1 MPRLSDS
8 LHATRA
14 RVVHPYAWIW
24 EPLEDDPCFLL
35 RAMFGCKAVYL
46 DGKLMLCFA
55 AKEEPWRGV
64 LVCTA
69 REQHASLMQTLPA
82 LAPHPVLSKWLYL
95 PEAWGDF
102 ETVAARI
109 VELVRR
115 RDPRIGVLPSPHR
128 SRKTRANRI
137 R

>member
-8 LHATRA
+8 LYATRV
-14 RVVHPYAWIW
+14 RVVHPHAWIW
-24 EPLEDDPCFLL
+24 EPLEADPRFLL
-35 RAMFGCKAVYL
+35 RAMFGCKAAYL
-46 DGKLMLCFA
+46 DGKMMLCFA
-55 AKEEPWRGV
+55 AKDEPWRGV

-82 LAPHPVLSKWLYL
+82 LTPHPVLSKWLYL
-95 PEAWGDF
+95 PEARGDF
-102 ETVAARI
+102 ETVAGRI

-128 SRKTRANRI
+128 SRKTRANRV

>member
-14 RVVHPYAWIW
+14 RVVHPHAWIW
-24 EPLEDDPCFLL
+24 EPLEADPRFLL
-35 RAMFGCKAVYL
+35 RAMFGCKAAYL
-46 DGKLMLCFA
+46 DGKMMLCFA
-55 AKEEPWRGV
+55 AKDEPWRGV

-82 LAPHPVLSKWLYL
+82 LTPHPVLSKWLYL
-95 PEAWGDF
+95 PEARGDF

-128 SRKTRANRI
+128 SRKTRANRV

>member
-14 RVVHPYAWIW
+14 RVVHPHAWIW
-24 EPLEDDPCFLL
+24 EPLEADPRFLL
-35 RAMFGCKAVYL
+35 RAMFGCKAAYL
-46 DGKLMLCFA
+46 DGKMMLCFA
-55 AKEEPWRGV
+55 AKDEPWRGV

-82 LAPHPVLSKWLYL
+82 LTPHPVLSKWLYL
-95 PEAWGDF
+95 PEARGDF

-128 SRKTRANRI
+128 LRKTRANRI

>member
-14 RVVHPYAWIW
+14 RVVHPHAWIW
-24 EPLEDDPCFLL
+24 EPLEGDPRFLL

-46 DGKLMLCFA
+46 DGKLMLCFT

-69 REQHASLMQTLPA
+69 REQHASLMADFPA

-95 PEAWGDF
+95 SETRGDF

-115 RDPRIGVLPSPHR
+115 RDPRVGVMPSVRRRRARLPV
-128 SRKTRANRI
+128 K
-137 R
+137 

>member
-14 RVVHPYAWIW
+14 RVVHPHAWIW
-24 EPLEDDPCFLL
+24 EPLEADPRFLL
-35 RAMFGCKAVYL
+35 RAMFGCKAAYL
-46 DGKLMLCFA
+46 DGKMMLCFA
-55 AKEEPWRGV
+55 AKDEPWRGV

-69 REQHASLMQTLPA
+69 REQHASLMRTLPA
-82 LAPHPVLSKWLYL
+82 LTPHPVLSKWLYL
-95 PEAWGDF
+95 PEARGDF

-128 SRKTRANRI
+128 SRKTRANRV

>member
-14 RVVHPYAWIW
+14 RVVHPHAWIW
-24 EPLEDDPCFLL
+24 EPLEADPRFLL
-35 RAMFGCKAVYL
+35 RAMFGCKAAYL
-46 DGKLMLCFA
+46 DGKMMLCFA
-55 AKEEPWRGV
+55 AKDEPWRGV

-82 LAPHPVLSKWLYL
+82 LTPHPVLSKWLYL
-95 PEAWGDF
+95 PEARGDF

-128 SRKTRANRI
+128 SRKTRSNRV

>member
-24 EPLEDDPCFLL
+24 EPLEADPRFLL
-35 RAMFGCKAVYL
+35 RAMFGCKAAYL
-46 DGKLMLCFA
+46 DGKMMLCFA

-64 LVCTA
+64 LLCTA
-69 REQHASLMQTLPA
+69 REHHASLMQTLPA
-82 LAPHPVLSKWLYL
+82 LTPHPVLSKWLYL
-95 PEAWGDF
+95 PEARGDF
-102 ETVAARI
+102 ETVVARI

-128 SRKTRANRI
+128 SRKRRANRV

>member
-14 RVVHPYAWIW
+14 RVVHPHAWIW
-24 EPLEDDPCFLL
+24 EPLEADPRFLL
-35 RAMFGCKAVYL
+35 RAMFGCKAAYL
-46 DGKLMLCFA
+46 DGKMMLCFA
-55 AKEEPWRGV
+55 AKDEPWRGV

-82 LAPHPVLSKWLYL
+82 LTPHPVLSKWLYL
-95 PEAWGDF
+95 PEARGDF

-115 RDPRIGVLPSPHR
+115 HDPRIGVLPSPHR
-128 SRKTRANRI
+128 LRKTRANRV